1 MKKINS
7 EVEKFLQEINL
18 EKNYISSVT
27 KCYEDESFV
36 KACIP
41 YLEEYGAIENFIEL
55 NNFSFDLD
63 NDFEIS
69 FGYSIELYLKS
80 ALFAYINSFSD
91 KRPNP
96 LDKKILSIKTILRN
110 LVKFLNR

>member
-18 EKNYISSVT
+18 DKNYISSVT

-36 KACIP
+36 KTCIP
-41 YLEEYGAIENFIEL
+41 YLENSNENFIEL
-55 NNFSFDLD
+55 NNFSFDL

-69 FGYSIELYLKS
+69 F
-80 ALFAYINSFSD
+80 
-91 KRPNP
+91 
-96 LDKKILSIKTILRN
+96 
-110 LVKFLNR
+110 